1 MVGYLLTLYSL
12 TLYQGGTDHKM
23 GKLLKTITI
32 QSSSK
37 PQGVIIGLHGW
48 GSNVEDLAEL
58 APILNLSNYIMLF
71 PQAPFDHPNVYGG
84 RMWYDF
90 QNPNSTQ
97 LQESRSQL
105 KDYINSILGSES
117 LLNLPVFLLGFSQ
130 GGAMTLDV
138 GLELKLTGLISLSG
152 YLHPDIA
159 KITLNIPILIVHGVQ
174 DTVVPI
180 IAAQSAKNTL
190 SKLGA
195 KVSYEEFQMGHEINA
210 KAIAI
215 VRAFILDNSNK
226 K

>member
-1 MVGYLLTLYSL
+1 VGKSL
-12 TLYQGGTDHKM
+12 E
-23 GKLLKTITI
+23 TITI
-32 QSSSK
+32 ESNSL
-37 PQGVIIGLHGW
+37 PQGVIIALHGW
-48 GSNVEDLAEL
+48 GANAEDLAEL
-58 APILNLSNYIMLF
+58 APILNLPNYLMLF

-90 QNPNSTQ
+90 QNSNSHQ

-138 GLELKLTGLISLSG
+138 GLEIKKLAGLISLSG
-152 YLHPDIA
+152 YLHPDISQNVLE
-159 KITLNIPILIVHGVQ
+159 TPILIIHGVQ
-174 DTVVPI
+174 DAVVPI

-195 KVSYEEFQMGHEINA
+195 KVSYNEFQMGHEINPQ
-210 KAIAI
+210 AIAT
-215 VRAFILDNSNK
+215 VRAFILK
-226 K
+226 KSSEK

>member
-1 MVGYLLTLYSL
+1 MVGYVLTLYPL

-32 QSSSK
+32 QSSSQ
-37 PQGVIIGLHGW
+37 PQGVIIALHGW
-48 GSNVEDLAEL
+48 GANAEDLAEL
-58 APILNLSNYIMLF
+58 APILNLPNYLMLF
-71 PQAPFDHPNVYGG
+71 PQAPFNHPNVYGG

-138 GLELKLTGLISLSG
+138 GLELKLTGLICLSG
-152 YLHPDIA
+152 YLHPDIP
-159 KITLNIPILIVHGVQ
+159 KTTLNIPILIVHGVQ

-195 KVSYEEFQMGHEINA
+195 MVSYSEFQMGHEINP
-210 KAIAI
+210 KAIATI
-215 VRAFILDNSNK
+215 RAFILDNSSK